1 MIDINKIKD
10 NDTFYYILP
19 QHYSKENEEHL
30 KFHVFA
36 YKFDPRWHHCF
47 DENLMFENKQ
57 EAENKC
63 IEMNKI
69 KGY

>member
-1 MIDINKIKD
+1 MIDIKKIKD

-19 QHYSKENEEHL
+19 RYYSKEDKEHL
-30 KFHVFA
+30 EFHVFA
-36 YKFDPRWHHCF
+36 YKFDPRWHHCV
-47 DENLMFENKQ
+47 DEKLMFENKQ